1 MFGEQVFVFLEVK
14 SEQVFGRT
22 SVRIRTPRSPEF
34 FENMNIG

>member
-1 MFGEQVFVFLEVK
+1 MFGEQVFVSLGGK

-22 SVRIRTPRSPEF
+22 SVRIRNPRSPEF